1 MSILSR
7 YIFRELIPP
16 FIIGLFIL
24 VILILTQQTLLIMNL
39 LVNKGLSPG
48 TVARLILAIF
58 PQFLTMIIP
67 VSVLAASTAVF
78 HRLAS
83 DGEIIAI
90 KASGIGISRLIPPLA
105 LFALIGFGLSLGISL
120 KAMET
125 QGMSLQDMLLT
136 VLQKKLS
143 LGIKPQSFNNFMN
156 KFVIYVDRMP
166 TFSRMNGIFIY
177 EKPVGKND
185 AGSVIIAKEGHLE
198 NEINPQGSG
207 SS

>member
-1 MSILSR
+1 M
-7 YIFRELIPP
+7 
-16 FIIGLFIL
+16 
-24 VILILTQQTLLIMNL
+24 ILILTQQTLLIMNL

-105 LFALIGFGLSLGISL
+105 LFALIGFGLSLGMSL

-136 VLQKKLS
+136 VL
-143 LGIKPQSFNNFMN
+143 
-156 KFVIYVDRMP
+156 
-166 TFSRMNGIFIY
+166 
-177 EKPVGKND
+177 
-185 AGSVIIAKEGHLE
+185 
-198 NEINPQGSG
+198 
-207 SS
+207 